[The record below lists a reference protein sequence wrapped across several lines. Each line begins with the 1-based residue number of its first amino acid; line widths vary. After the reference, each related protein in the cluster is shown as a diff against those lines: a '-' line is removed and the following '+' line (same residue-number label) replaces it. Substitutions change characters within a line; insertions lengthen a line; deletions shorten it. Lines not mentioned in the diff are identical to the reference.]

1 MSMYSRYDLMKPAD
15 YSYDS
20 EDGEQYPDPLSI
32 NYAKASFTEIPVG
45 LEVSMANINKFWLY
59 MKENYNLTDHD
70 DLLLNLNGI
79 PYIGLLEPGD
89 TIYNIVKKDLE
100 EFNK

>member
-1 MSMYSRYDLMKPAD
+1 MYSRYDLMKKAD
-15 YSYDS
+15 SAYDS

-32 NYAKASFTEIPVG
+32 NYAKAKFTEIPVSS
-45 LEVSMANINKFWLY
+45 EISTADINKFWLY
-59 MKENYNLTDHD
+59 MHEKYNMSDHD
-70 DLLLNLNGI
+70 DLLLNLNGV